1 MTSVKL
7 FFGAAVVALTASA
20 QSITFSGPLTVN
32 AINPSGTSFAYSGT
46 LTQAATIS
54 LTASG
59 TACEQAGSV
68 YCTNAAGVAVVAGA
82 GAGVGQTST
91 FSATFSPTSGTWNFG
106 ALLMNVE
113 GECTVQLF
121 PANASNGL
129 GSGSP
134 PSSLSL
140 NNVSLASLGCPTF
153 SITSPAIT
161 LFVADSNYP
170 DNSQGFTVTSGA
182 RSPTPSP
189 TPLPSTLVLSMV
201 GLAALAVFAASSR
214 FFLGNLGSNAARR

>member
-7 FFGAAVVALTASA
+7 LFAAAVVALTASA

-32 AINPSGTSFAYSGT
+32 ATNPSGTSFAYSGT

-59 TACEQAGSV
+59 TACEQGSV

-82 GAGVGQTST
+82 GAGVGQAST

-121 PANASNGL
+121 PANAGNGL

-140 NNVSLASLGCPTF
+140 NNVSLASLGCPAF
-153 SITSPAIT
+153 SITSPVIT
-161 LFVADSNYP
+161 LFVADNNYP

-182 RSPTPSP
+182 SSPTPSP

-214 FFLGNLGSNAARR
+214 FFLGNFGSNAARR